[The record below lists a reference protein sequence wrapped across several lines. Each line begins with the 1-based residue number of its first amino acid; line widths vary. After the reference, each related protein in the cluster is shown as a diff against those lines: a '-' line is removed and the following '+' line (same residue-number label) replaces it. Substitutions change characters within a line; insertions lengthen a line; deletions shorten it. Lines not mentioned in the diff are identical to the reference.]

1 MGVRSFAV
9 LVMGCLACSCSAF
22 VTPAAL
28 PAQCASRSASVS
40 MIAKT
45 KPQRTNI
52 RRRAYNLQYKSEMK
66 TRIKSVL
73 VAADNGDYASA
84 SAYLNAAQS
93 IIDKNV
99 KRNLLHKNTA
109 ARKKSLLTMKVKALE
124 PGAAPAEVAL
134 QRVFRCVQ
142 FSPQCWL
149 AILCV
154 YASCP

>member
-1 MGVRSFAV
+1 MGGTDLDALILMARSFA
-9 LVMGCLACSCSAF
+9 LLLLACLACSCSAF
-22 VTPAAL
+22 VAPAAM
-28 PAQCASRSASVS
+28 PAQCISSRSASVS

-73 VAADNGDYASA
+73 VAADAGDYAAA

-124 PGAAPAEVAL
+124 PGAAPAAE
-134 QRVFRCVQ
+134 
-142 FSPQCWL
+142 
-149 AILCV
+149 
-154 YASCP
+154 